1 MDKEDVVHIYNGCHS
16 ATGKNETV
24 ASAAALGQSSSSPKA
39 PETSLPERG
48 QEC

>member
-24 ASAAALGQSSSSPKA
+24 ASAAA
-39 PETSLPERG
+39 RG
-48 QEC
+48 LRDYQPSEVSQRKTNTV